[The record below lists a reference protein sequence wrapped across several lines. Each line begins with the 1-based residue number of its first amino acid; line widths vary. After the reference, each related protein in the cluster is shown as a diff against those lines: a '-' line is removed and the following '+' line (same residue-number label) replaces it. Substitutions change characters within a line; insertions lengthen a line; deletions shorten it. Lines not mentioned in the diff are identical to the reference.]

1 MHKRLPPLNALR
13 AFEVT
18 ARHSSFSKAAEELF
32 VTRAAVSQQVK
43 LLEDYLGEL
52 LFLRQ
57 NRQLVLTDTG
67 RSYLP
72 ILSSAFAAMLN
83 GTQTLFAGDSLN
95 TVRVRAGSSFCQR
108 FLMPRLPSFYRR
120 HPSIKLKL
128 LATIWRNSPELSE
141 DVDVEISS
149 HFEASKGAISEKLG
163 EERLLVVANADCL
176 ARQPFSSV
184 EQLLQQPRIHVCGY
198 TENWQTWASSLGH
211 KDDVKEAC
219 LETDSST
226 LAIEAAS
233 AGVGYLLARSFSI
246 MAALEKG
253 DLQQVHAHTIAVS
266 GGHYL
271 NYPSKEPG
279 VAVQLFCQWL
289 KEEVA
294 NAQKN
299 DLEMS

>member
-1 MHKRLPPLNALR
+1 MHQRLPPLNALR

-18 ARHSSFSKAAEELF
+18 ARHSSFAKAAEELF

-57 NRQLVLTDTG
+57 NRQLVLTDKG

-72 ILSSAFAAMLN
+72 LLSSAFSTMLN
-83 GTQTLFAGDSLN
+83 GTQTLFGGDTLN
-95 TVRVRAGSSFCQR
+95 TVRVRASSSFSQR
-108 FLMPRLPSFYRR
+108 FLVPRLPGLYKR
-120 HPSIKLKL
+120 HPWIKLKL
-128 LATIWRNSPELSE
+128 LATIWRNTPELTE
-141 DVDVEISS
+141 DVDIEISS

-163 EERLLVVANADCL
+163 EERLLVVATADCL
-176 ARQPFSSV
+176 QRLPFSDL
-184 EQLLQQPRIHVCGY
+184 EQLLQQPRIHVSGY

-211 KDDVKEAC
+211 KGDVKEAC

-233 AGVGYLLARSFSI
+233 AGVGYLLARSFSV

-253 DLQQVHAHTIAVS
+253 ELEQVHAHTIAVS

-271 NYPSKEPG
+271 NSPSKEPG
-279 VAVQLFCQWL
+279 VAVTLFCKWL
-289 KEEVA
+289 KSEVS